1 MTVKNGLFTTTDS
14 KKPSYMTLPKI
25 AVVGAGVAGLTAAWK
40 LQHHAHLTLFE
51 KNDYIGGH
59 TRTLTV
65 PDGPDAGT
73 PVDTGFIVMNH
84 RNYPHFTALLEKW
97 QVELE
102 DSDMSFSYH
111 DLITDYAYAGT
122 TLRGLF
128 PSVRQCV
135 SSEHWT
141 LLRELRR
148 FGKVGTTAL
157 ADGSAARQSLGE
169 FLDQHRFAPVFRD
182 RYLFAMGAAIWS
194 SPPDSLADFPAEP
207 YLQFFRNHGLLT
219 LKDRPLWRVVK
230 GGSQS
235 YVRKVLSLLKATV
248 HTSDTPE
255 AIFRSSEGVQLCF
268 SDGRK
273 QTFDQVV
280 IGAHADE
287 ALKLLGDPDKSESS
301 LLGAWTYQP
310 NEVVLHSWEGV
321 MPKPKACWASWN
333 FAREPGFNAT
343 EPVSVSY
350 WMNRLQN
357 LTTRYPYFVT
367 LNRKG
372 PIPEE
377 HILNRTILH
386 HPQYDQKAM
395 ATQQPLRDQNGHRN
409 TWFVGSYL
417 GYGFHEDA
425 VRSAVDACA
434 KLESKL

>member
-1 MTVKNGLFTTTDS
+1 MSNLS
-14 KKPSYMTLPKI
+14 PKKSQI

-40 LQHHAHLTLFE
+40 LQHLADITLYE
-51 KNDYIGGH
+51 QNDYIGGH

-73 PVDTGFIVMNH
+73 RVDTGFIVMNH
-84 RNYPHFTALLEKW
+84 RNYPHFSALLDEW

-111 DLITDYAYAGT
+111 NLTNGYAYAGT

-128 PSVRQCV
+128 PTLGQWISPA
-135 SSEHWT
+135 HWT

-148 FGKVGTTAL
+148 FGKVGTAAL
-157 ADGSAARQSLGE
+157 ADGSATSQSLGD
-169 FLDQHRFAPVFRD
+169 FLDQHHFAPVFRD

-194 SPPDSLADFPAEP
+194 SPPKRLTDFPAEP
-207 YLQFFRNHGLLT
+207 YLHFFRNHGLLT
-219 LKDRPLWRVVK
+219 LKDRPQWRVVK

-235 YVRKVLSLLKATV
+235 YVRKALSLLKATV
-248 HTSDTPE
+248 QTGDTPE

-273 QTFDQVV
+273 ESFDQVV
-280 IGAHADE
+280 IGTHADE
-287 ALKLLGDPDKSESS
+287 GLKLLGDPDESETSR
-301 LLGAWTYQP
+301 LGAWTYQP
-310 NEVVLHSWEGV
+310 NDVVLHSWEGI
-321 MPKPKACWASWN
+321 MPAPKACWASWN
-333 FAREPGFNAT
+333 FAREPEFNAA

-357 LTTRYPYFVT
+357 LKTRHNYFVT

-372 PIPEE
+372 DIPEE
-377 HILNRTILH
+377 HVINRTVLH
-386 HPQYDQKAM
+386 HPQYDLNAI
-395 ATQQPLRDQNGHRN
+395 ATQKPLREQNGQRN
-409 TWFVGSYL
+409 TWFVGSYF

-425 VRSAVDACA
+425 VQSAMEACA
-434 KLESKL
+434 KLEAGL